1 MREND
6 CVFCDECVS
15 LADSFNIEDLV
26 KIEEDDFVFE
36 IETTGSLTSD
46 EIIASAFDRM
56 NEILRNL
63 EEGLEKFNY
72 LDK

>member
-1 MREND
+1 M
-6 CVFCDECVS
+6 
-15 LADSFNIEDLV
+15 ADTFNIEDLV
-26 KIEEDDFVFE
+26 KIEEEDFIFE
-36 IETTGSLTSD
+36 VEATGSLRSD

-63 EEGLEKFNY
+63 EDGLNNIDY

>member
-1 MREND
+1 M
-6 CVFCDECVS
+6 
-15 LADSFNIEDLV
+15 ADSFNIEDLV

-46 EIIASAFDRM
+46 EIIASAFDRL